1 MGGLFSSAERRIVST
16 EEVRESLSAE
26 DLQHLQKVYSQL
38 KRNDTLS
45 HAAFR
50 RVFLPSNAP
59 TSLSQKLY
67 EVYASSHSSREMN
80 IDDFLEMYFLTHFD
94 SSSAPESMRHRRAQ
108 LYFYVFKQHGNA
120 TQKN

>member
-80 IDDFLEMYFLTHFD
+80 FDDFLEVYYLTHFD
-94 SSSAPESMRHRRAQ
+94 HYTAPETMRQRRAQ
-108 LYFYVFKQHGNA
+108 LYFHLFKQHGNA
-120 TQKN
+120 A